1 MPEVNFGRV
10 VRFFAYHHYQVA
22 DWSPERNQQAFGPAA
37 RPHGH
42 DWTLTVWVQAALDPV
57 TGMMVDLVEL
67 DRVLETEV
75 RARFEGRHFRKVDP
89 YFERHQPTT
98 EVLAGYFAGRLQ
110 ACLPAVRLVRLR
122 IAEMDELFAEWQA

>member
-1 MPEVNFGRV
+1 MPEVSFGRA

-22 DWSPERNQQAFGPAA
+22 DWPAERNHQAFGPAA

-42 DWTLTVWVQAALDPV
+42 DWTLTVWVCGALDPL

-67 DRVLETEV
+67 DRVLECEV
-75 RARFEGRHFRKVDP
+75 RGRFEGRHFRQVDA

-98 EVLAGYFAGRLQ
+98 EVLAAYFAERLQ
-110 ACLPAVRLVRLR
+110 SCLPGVRLVRLR
-122 IAEMDELFAEWQA
+122 IAEMDDLFAEWQA